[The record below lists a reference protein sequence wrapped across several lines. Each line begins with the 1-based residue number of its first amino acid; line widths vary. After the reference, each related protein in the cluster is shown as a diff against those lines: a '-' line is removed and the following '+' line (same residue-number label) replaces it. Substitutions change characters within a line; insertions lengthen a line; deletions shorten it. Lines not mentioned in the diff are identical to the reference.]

1 MATNDVTLTYKNSC
15 TPQELDSGGTR
26 WFMDSDCGRKL
37 SGNSVLSGEMGNT
50 LNYVATADV
59 KSSTADPEVSVDL
72 QTGFDFFYL
81 KCVSGDDVKLSFD
94 GGSNYLVL
102 LSVGEAFAS
111 FVDSSAADIKFLTAT
126 ADGNSVV
133 EYLTVT

>member
-1 MATNDVTLTYKNSC
+1 MAANDVTLTYKNSC
-15 TPQELDSGGTR
+15 TPQELDLGGTR

-37 SGNSVLSGEMGNT
+37 SGNSVLSEEMGNT
-50 LNYVATADV
+50 LSYVAAADV
-59 KSSTADPEVSVDL
+59 TDSTFVDL

-94 GGSNYLVL
+94 GGSNYLIL

-126 ADGNSVV
+126 ADGSSVV

>member
-50 LNYVATADV
+50 LAYVAAGDV
-59 KSSTADPEVSVDL
+59 TDSTAIDL

-111 FVDSSAADIKFLTAT
+111 YVDSSAADIKFLTAT
-126 ADGNSVV
+126 GGGSSVV

>member
-1 MATNDVTLTYKNSC
+1 MAANDVTLTYKNSC
-15 TPQELDSGGTR
+15 TPQELDLGGTR

-50 LNYVATADV
+50 LNYVAAADV
-59 KSSTADPEVSVDL
+59 TGSAFVDL

-94 GGSNYLVL
+94 GGSIYLIL

-111 FVDSSAADIKFLTAT
+111 FVDSSAADIKFSSDASS
-126 ADGNSVV
+126 GNSVV

>member
-59 KSSTADPEVSVDL
+59 TDSTFIDL
-72 QTGFDFFYL
+72 QAGFDFFYL

-126 ADGNSVV
+126 ADGSSVV

>member
-15 TPQELDSGGTR
+15 IPQELDSGGTR

-37 SGNSVLSGEMGNT
+37 SGNTVLSGEMGNT
-50 LNYVATADV
+50 LNYVDSANVT
-59 KSSTADPEVSVDL
+59 SSTAVDL

-126 ADGNSVV
+126 ADGSSVV

>member
-50 LNYVATADV
+50 LNYVDSANVT
-59 KSSTADPEVSVDL
+59 SSTAVDL

-126 ADGNSVV
+126 ADGSSVV

>member
-59 KSSTADPEVSVDL
+59 TDSTFIDL
-72 QTGFDFFYL
+72 QAGFDFFYL

-102 LSVGEAFAS
+102 LSVGQAFAS

-126 ADGNSVV
+126 ADGSSVV

>member
-1 MATNDVTLTYKNSC
+1 
-15 TPQELDSGGTR
+15 
-26 WFMDSDCGRKL
+26 MDSDCGRKL

-59 KSSTADPEVSVDL
+59 TDSTFIDL
-72 QTGFDFFYL
+72 QAGFDFFYL

-126 ADGNSVV
+126 ADGSSVV